1 MKHSLISRA
10 VALVLSLTSV
20 SSAWSSG
27 NGKSPEQLGTV
38 SFPTSCEPAVQAQFT
53 RSVALLHSFWFN
65 EDEKGFNEV
74 PAKDTNCVIAFW
86 GIAAILADNTFVGGA
101 TPEAAKKAQ
110 EAIERGRALG
120 AKTEREHM
128 YLEAVAQTNNRDKAK
143 MFYTKVTQL
152 VGTADSRPE
161 FKVVRAYLAKN

>member
-1 MKHSLISRA
+1 
-10 VALVLSLTSV
+10 
-20 SSAWSSG
+20 
-27 NGKSPEQLGTV
+27 V
-38 SFPTSCEPAVQAQFT
+38 SFPTSCEAAVQAQFT

-65 EDEKGFNEV
+65 EGEKRFNEV
-74 PAKDTNCVIAFW
+74 LAKDPNCVIAYW
-86 GIAAILADNTFVGGA
+86 GIAAILVDNTFVGGA

-120 AKTEREHM
+120 AKTERERM
-128 YLEAVAQTNNRDKAK
+128 YLEAVAQYWQDFANRLRSLIVAEQTNNRDKAK

-161 FKVVRAYLAKN
+161 FKGVRAYLVKN